1 MRASAGTMALAV
13 LALLPSCL
21 ASTVVDASA
30 RAVEVQEDLRA
41 WRGAEPGDLSGLY
54 ESVRL
59 EGEAAASLWKV
70 YYHFAPDGTYTGA
83 ALVFDGE
90 RAAFQTL
97 SGTWSL
103 AGGRLE
109 IDGAETSRASVSG
122 GDLRIAGAAGT
133 AYFRPAAED

>member
-1 MRASAGTMALAV
+1 MRARAGIRALAA
-13 LALLPSCL
+13 LALLPGC

-30 RAVEVQEDLRA
+30 RAVEVQQDVREWRAADPSDLT
-41 WRGAEPGDLSGLY
+41 GLF

-59 EGEAAASLWKV
+59 EGEAAAALWKL

-103 AGGRLE
+103 AGDRLE

-122 GDLRIAGAAGT
+122 GDLRIEGAAGAAS
-133 AYFRPAAED
+133 